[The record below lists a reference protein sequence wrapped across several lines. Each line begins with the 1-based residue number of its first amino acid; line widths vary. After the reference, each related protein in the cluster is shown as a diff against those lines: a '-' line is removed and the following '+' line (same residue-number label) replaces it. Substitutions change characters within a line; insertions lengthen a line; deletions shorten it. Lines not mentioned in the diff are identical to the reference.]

1 MDFPTYPTDPNETR
15 NAQLAIFGN
24 WILMLLGRV
33 AFWMLLEGLS
43 LGVSLGRAHSQIY
56 LRQWVHIP
64 GRWVFGADF
73 TTGGSVG

>member
-43 LGVSLGRAHSQIY
+43 LGVSLGRAHSQITY
-56 LRQWVHIP
+56 ANGFIYQGGGFSGRISLRV
-64 GRWVFGADF
+64 VA
-73 TTGGSVG
+73 